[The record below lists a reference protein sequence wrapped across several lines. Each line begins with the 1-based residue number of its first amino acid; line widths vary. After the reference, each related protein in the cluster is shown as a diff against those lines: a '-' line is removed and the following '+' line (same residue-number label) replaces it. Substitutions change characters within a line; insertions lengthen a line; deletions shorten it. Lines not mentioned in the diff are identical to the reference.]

1 MTSRKKKAVAESSGL
16 LRSLLPWKQ
25 EVTDEE
31 VQRRFHGPFMGGFS
45 AGYYNTVGCKE
56 GWAPQSFTSSWKNQA
71 EVKKQ
76 SMFNFLDDGEKAV

>member
-1 MTSRKKKAVAESSGL
+1 MK
-16 LRSLLPWKQ
+16 
-25 EVTDEE
+25 VTDEE
-31 VQRRFHGPFMGGFS
+31 VQRRFHGPFKGGFS

-76 SMFNFLDDGEKAV
+76 SMFNFLDDGEKAEMEGCSLGTSFAV